1 MIVIRKKH
9 DNGVTIA
16 SLEAGD
22 CFSRNNIYH
31 LLLLEREADGDY
43 RGVDLELGVIHL
55 YPLDTMVT
63 PVKLRCEES

>member
-31 LLLLEREADGDY
+31 LLLEDREADGDFK
-43 RGVDLELGVIHL
+43 GVDLETGITHL
-55 YPLDTMVT
+55 YPPDTMVT